1 MTSTVK
7 EETLNPRPDEEEK
20 GSEAGG
26 VLEEGGEPV
35 GSDKEDEELE
45 EKLEVRVEESLRYA
59 HLAGQGHPVVLVVE
73 AGDQADRHQLEGEG
87 DQADRC

>member
-1 MTSTVK
+1 MTSTVE
-7 EETLNPRPDEEEK
+7 EETLNPRPDEGEK
-20 GSEAGG
+20 GSETGG
-26 VLEEGGEPV
+26 VLEVGGEPV

-45 EKLEVRVEESLRYA
+45 EELEVAGEEGRRYA

-73 AGDQADRHQLEGEG
+73 AGDHADRHQLEGEG